1 MSGGACPIAQ
11 FKEVFSRYP
20 AGVVI
25 VTTRG
30 ADGAA
35 KGFTASSFTSVSA
48 NPPLV
53 LACLNLTAECYPMFK
68 TAEKFAIS
76 ILRPHHQEL
85 AELFARRGAEKF
97 VDGHFVDSHH
107 GLPVVKDALATLICR
122 RQDHFPGGDHVI
134 IVGEVTQTSARRSRP
149 RHGALPAKILGR
161 RRRRVRRQYFS
172 VIASEPEAIQ
182 SAAKAS
188 QGCRPG

>member
-1 MSGGACPIAQ
+1 MSDVAQ
-11 FKEVFSRYP
+11 FREVFARYP

-25 VTTRG
+25 VTTRD

-53 LACLNLTAECYPMFK
+53 LACLNLTAECYPTFK

-85 AELFARRGAEKF
+85 
-97 VDGHFVDSHH
+97 S
-107 GLPVVKDALATLICR
+107 LI
-122 RQDHFPGGDHVI
+122 HI
-134 IVGEVTQTSARRSRP
+134 
-149 RHGALPAKILGR
+149 
-161 RRRRVRRQYFS
+161 
-172 VIASEPEAIQ
+172 
-182 SAAKAS
+182 
-188 QGCRPG
+188 